1 MLFQLESSTRN
12 WYDKMEDFKLENQE
26 YIQLNQLLK
35 ATGLV
40 GTGGEAMIRIAEGN
54 VKVNGAVEIQ
64 RRKKIRVGDKVEYL
78 TSTINIID

>member
-1 MLFQLESSTRN
+1 
-12 WYDKMEDFKLENQE
+12 MEDFKLENQE

>member
-1 MLFQLESSTRN
+1 
-12 WYDKMEDFKLENQE
+12 MEDFKLENQE

-40 GTGGEAMIRIAEGN
+40 GTGGEAMIRIDEGN
-54 VKVNGAVEIQ
+54 VKVNDAVETQ

-78 TSTINIID
+78 TNTINIID